1 LPERLNLDRLI
12 SLCYVRRVPKVTILT
27 RVSTESQADSGL
39 GREAQL
45 AQARAFAARSGWQ
58 VSRELAETCSGGKD
72 LADRPVLLDALAG
85 LGKGD
90 VLLVSAWCRL
100 SRSVL
105 TTELVLDRCRST
117 GVHIVSADGL
127 DPSASPE
134 AELMRRII
142 SAVSAW
148 ERARIALRTRAAL
161 AAKVAR
167 GERLGHSLPLGRGK
181 EGAAV
186 VRAYQLAESGR
197 TPAQVAADLVAEGHT
212 GRRGSPIT
220 HSTVRRW
227 LARRT

>member
-1 LPERLNLDRLI
+1 MPR
-12 SLCYVRRVPKVTILT
+12 CTILT
-27 RVSTESQADSGL
+27 RVSTEAQADSGL

-45 AQARAFAARSGWQ
+45 AACRAFAARSGWP
-58 VSRELAETCSGGKD
+58 VARELAETCSGGKD
-72 LADRPVLLDALAG
+72 LADRPMLLDALAG

-90 VLLVSAWCRL
+90 VLLVSGWCRL

-105 TTELVLDRCRST
+105 TTELVLDRCRSA
-117 GVHIVSADGL
+117 GVRVASADGL

-161 AAKVAR
+161 NAKRAR
-167 GERLGHSLPLGRGK
+167 GERLGHPLPLGLGK

-186 VRAYQLAESGR
+186 ERAYQLADTGLGPVEI
-197 TPAQVAADLVAEGHT
+197 AAELVAQGAK

-227 LARRT
+227 LARRV

>member
-1 LPERLNLDRLI
+1 MPR
-12 SLCYVRRVPKVTILT
+12 CTILT

-45 AQARAFAARSGWQ
+45 AACRAFAARHALQ
-58 VSRELAETCSGGKD
+58 VARELAETCSGGKD

-105 TTELVLDRCRST
+105 TTELVLDRCRVT
-117 GVHIVSADGL
+117 GVLIKSADGL

-161 AAKVAR
+161 NAKVAR
-167 GERLGHSLPLGRGK
+167 GERLGHPLPLGRGR
-181 EGAAV
+181 ESSAV
-186 VRAYQLAESGR
+186 AHAYQLADSGLG
-197 TPAQVAADLVAEGHT
+197 PVEIAAELVAQGAT

-227 LARRT
+227 LARRV